1 MADMVGF
8 DMADMVGLVKVLVSA
23 QGCVAVFLVSVVYC
37 TEVSLWLASKIYQE
51 SRNLLVS
58 IINKSCRTT
67 PDTLQ
72 P

>member
-8 DMADMVGLVKVLVSA
+8 
-23 QGCVAVFLVSVVYC
+23 VFLVGVVYC

-58 IINKSCRTT
+58 IINN
-67 PDTLQ
+67 LQ
-72 P
+72 NYS